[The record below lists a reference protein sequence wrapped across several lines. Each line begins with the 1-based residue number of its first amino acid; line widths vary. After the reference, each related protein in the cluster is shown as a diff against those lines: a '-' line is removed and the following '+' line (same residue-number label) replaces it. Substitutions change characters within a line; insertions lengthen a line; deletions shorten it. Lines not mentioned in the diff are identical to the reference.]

1 MSKSNN
7 VTESDVTCESVH
19 GVKKTLCSDMERYLI
34 QNKKCE
40 NSVGLD
46 IEDFRNKFLRKA
58 YVKNPVLVHYNICNS
73 QLFHEFKEYS
83 CLDNSNQKFDI
94 EGFLAIDL
102 FNREGESCGVLAL
115 GRRKGEYKSKNLFKY
130 VIGQDGVSVFNKN
143 ITHPKINYCT
153 DNLEVALKI
162 AQCGE
167 RVACAS
173 RLSDCVEFFLNTT
186 VNSPI
191 AVNKSKTITDAFS
204 LFDEDMILKFQTKLK
219 LQGYLQQL
227 YKDFSKQYGAV
238 NEDPEIKGSHRDEI
252 KIVNMNDIEAVP
264 IQWLW
269 PGWLPLGKMTILAG
283 AGGCGKTT
291 LTLALISTITTDGI
305 FPDGTRCEN
314 SGKVL
319 IYSTEDDPADT
330 LKPRLIANG
339 ADINQV
345 SIIAGCTNQKG
356 EIVHFDPV
364 KDFPKIESYVKA
376 NPDLKLLMID
386 PIISAVSG
394 DMNKA
399 NDVRRSLQP
408 LVDLASQYGFAIL
421 GITHFSK
428 GGVSNNPADR
438 ILGSQAF
445 TALPRM
451 AWCAVR
457 REAEGDY
464 ILARAKSNNST
475 LEGGLRYQIE
485 PVHILNEIETTKI
498 NWLGG
503 IDGTASELLKNAE
516 LGRDEDNSAVAKAK
530 KFLIRLLGN
539 VDKMPSTEVLE
550 KANEA
555 KVTLASLRRA
565 RELLDIECF
574 RVAGEKGWY
583 WSLQQIHSLDDPT

>member
-19 GVKKTLCSDMERYLI
+19 SVKKTLCSDMERYLI

-102 FNREGESCGVLAL
+102 FNREGQSCGVLAL

-143 ITHPKINYCT
+143 ITHSKINYCT

-238 NEDPEIKGSHRDEI
+238 DEDPEIKGSHRDEI
-252 KIVNMNDIEAVP
+252 KIINMNDIEAVP

-305 FPDGTRCEN
+305 FPDGTKCEN

-408 LVDLASQYGFAIL
+408 LVDLASQYSFSIL
-421 GITHFSK
+421 GITHFAK
-428 GGVSNNPADR
+428 GSMGNNPADR

-445 TALPRM
+445 SALPRM
-451 AWCAVR
+451 AWCAAR
-457 REAEGDY
+457 REVEGDY
-464 ILARAKSNNST
+464 ILARAKSNNTT
-475 LEGGLRYQIE
+475 LEGGILYQIE
-485 PVHILNEIETTKI
+485 PVEILNEIETTKI
-498 NWLGG
+498 NWLGV
-503 IDGTASELLKNAE
+503 IDGTASELLNTAE
-516 LGRDEDNSAVAKAK
+516 SSNREK
-530 KFLIRLLGN
+530 KSKSVEAQEFLIRELSV
-539 VDKMPSTEVLE
+539 VDKMLSTDI
-550 KANEA
+550 EA
-555 KVTLASLRRA
+555 KAIKCDIKHMTLRRA
-565 RELLDIECF
+565 REKLGVNHFKGD
-574 RVAGEKGWY
+574 GENKWFY
-583 WSLQQIHSLDDPT
+583 SLPKKSEDK